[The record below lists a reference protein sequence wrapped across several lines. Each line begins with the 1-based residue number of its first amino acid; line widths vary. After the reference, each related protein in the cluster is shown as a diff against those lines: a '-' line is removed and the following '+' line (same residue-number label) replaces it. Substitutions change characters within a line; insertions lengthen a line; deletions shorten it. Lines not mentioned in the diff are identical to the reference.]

1 MLRNLFDRMSQ
12 TPAPSSRTIFVPLL
26 VAALLG
32 GGVAAGVTTVLADN
46 GDGDGHTTTVIR
58 QPALASQGANGS
70 KSNVAEGLTAAD
82 IYQRYA
88 PGVVFI
94 KSEIIEQ
101 TNNPFDFGF
110 GGAQKSEATGSGF
123 VIDATGDILTNNHV
137 IDGATKDSITVQFA
151 DKKTV
156 QATVVGKD
164 PSTDLALLKVD
175 PEGLDLKALPLGSS
189 KDVHVGD
196 PTIAIGNPFGLD
208 RTLTTGVVSALQ
220 RQIQAPNGFAIKDVI
235 QTDAA
240 INPGNSGGP
249 LIDSAGRVIGINS
262 QIETGGNGS
271 SGNVGIGFAVPIDTA
286 KQILNNLKHG
296 ETVQRAY
303 LGVTSLTVDG
313 QLDALNLA
321 VDHGALV
328 QTVEPGSPAAVAG
341 LKAGDLQATMQNS
354 SDSVVLGGDIIT
366 KFDGKT
372 ITTSD
377 QLSQLVAAHK
387 PGDKVKVEIYRN
399 KQKTPDPVTVTL
411 AKRPAALQTG

>member
-1 MLRNLFDRMSQ
+1 MHQ
-12 TPAPSSRTIFVPLL
+12 PPAPNSKTLVLPLL

-32 GGVAAGVTTVLADN
+32 GGVAAGVTAVVV
-46 GDGDGHTTTVIR
+46 GDDGGKTHTTTLIR
-58 QPALASQGANGS
+58 QAAVAQQGANGNTR
-70 KSNVAEGLTAAD
+70 SNAAEGLTAAD
-82 IYQRYA
+82 IYERYA
-88 PGVVFI
+88 PGVVYVR
-94 KSEIIEQ
+94 SEVTQQ
-101 TNNPFDFGF
+101 TQNPFDPF
-110 GGAQKSEATGSGF
+110 GGTQRSESTGSGF
-123 VIDATGDILTNNHV
+123 VIDARGDILTNNHV
-137 IDGATKDSITVQFA
+137 IDGATPGSITVQFA
-151 DKKTV
+151 DKKTIK
-156 QATVVGKD
+156 ATVVGKD

-262 QIETGGNGS
+262 QIETGGGG

-286 KQILNNLKHG
+286 KSILENLKKG

-313 QLDALNLA
+313 QLDALNLP

-328 QTVEPGSPAAVAG
+328 QTVESGSPADQAG
-341 LKAGDLQATMQNS
+341 LKAGDLQATLSGS
-354 SDSVVLGGDIIT
+354 SSGNDAVVLGGDIIT
-366 KFDGKT
+366 KLDGRA
-372 ITTSD
+372 ITSSD
-377 QLSQLVAAHK
+377 QLSQLVTGHK
-387 PGDKVKVEIYRN
+387 PGDKVKMEIVR
-399 KQKTPDPVTVTL
+399 KKDTKTVTVTL
-411 AKRPAALQTG
+411 GKRPPALQTG

>member
-1 MLRNLFDRMSQ
+1 MSQ
-12 TPAPSSRTIFVPLL
+12 PPAPPSRSLVLPMV

-32 GGVAAGVTTVLADN
+32 GGVAAGVTTVLADGH
-46 GDGDGHTTTVIR
+46 GDAHTTTVIR
-58 QPALASQGANGS
+58 QPAVSAHSGNDNR
-70 KSNVAEGLTAAD
+70 SNVDSGLTAAD
-82 IYQRYA
+82 IYDRYA
-88 PGVVFI
+88 PGVVFVRA
-94 KSEIIEQ
+94 EISQQ
-101 TNNPFDFGF
+101 TDNPFDPF
-110 GGAQKSEATGSGF
+110 GGSQKSEATGSGF
-123 VIDATGDILTNNHV
+123 VIDGSGDILTNNHV
-137 IDGATKDSITVQFA
+137 IDGAGDSVTVQFA

-156 QATVVGKD
+156 KAKVIGTD

-249 LIDSAGRVIGINS
+249 LIDAAGRVIGINS
-262 QIETGGNGS
+262 QIETGGNGANGS
-271 SGNVGIGFAVPIDTA
+271 VGIGFAVPIDTA
-286 KQILNNLKHG
+286 KQILESLKHG

-313 QLDALNLA
+313 QLDALDLP

-328 QTVEPGSPAAVAG
+328 QTVEAGSPADVAG
-341 LKAGDLQATMQNS
+341 LKAGSLQAQLQGQS
-354 SDSVVLGGDIIT
+354 SNDQVVLGGDIIT
-366 KFDGKT
+366 QLDGKDIKT
-372 ITTSD
+372 NE

-387 PGDKVKVEIYRN
+387 PGDKVKMEIVR
-399 KQKTPDPVTVTL
+399 KKLTKTLTVTL
-411 AKRPAALQTG
+411 GKRPAQLQTG

>member
-1 MLRNLFDRMSQ
+1 MSQ
-12 TPAPSSRTIFVPLL
+12 PPSPNSKTIVLPLL

-32 GGVAAGVTTVLADN
+32 GGVAAGVTAFVVDDGS
-46 GDGDGHTTTVIR
+46 GDTHTTTVIR
-58 QPALASQGANGS
+58 QPAIASQGANDKRS
-70 KSNVAEGLTAAD
+70 SAAEGLTAAD

-88 PGVVFI
+88 PGVVFVR
-94 KSEIIEQ
+94 SEITQQ
-101 TNNPFDFGF
+101 TQNPFDPF
-110 GGAQKSEATGSGF
+110 GGAQRSEATGSGF

-137 IDGATKDSITVQFA
+137 IDGATPDSITVQFA

-156 QATVVGKD
+156 KATVVGKD

-175 PEGLDLKALPLGSS
+175 PEGLALKALPLGSS
-189 KDVHVGD
+189 RDVHVGD

-262 QIETGGNGS
+262 QIETGGGGAQ
-271 SGNVGIGFAVPIDTA
+271 GNVGIGFAVPIDTA
-286 KQILNNLKHG
+286 KSILENLKKG

-303 LGVTSLTVDG
+303 LGITSLTVDG
-313 QLDALNLA
+313 QLDALNLP

-328 QTVEPGSPAAVAG
+328 QSVEANSPAEQAG
-341 LKAGDLQATMQNS
+341 LKAGDLQATLSGSTSN
-354 SDSVVLGGDIIT
+354 DSVVLGGDIIT
-366 KFDGKT
+366 KVDGKA
-372 ITTSD
+372 ITSSD
-377 QLSQLVAAHK
+377 QLSQLVTSHK
-387 PGDKVKVEIYRN
+387 PGDKVKVEIVR
-399 KQKTPDPVTVTL
+399 KKDTKTLTVTL
-411 AKRPAALQTG
+411 AKRPPVLQTP

>member
-1 MLRNLFDRMSQ
+1 MSQ
-12 TPAPSSRTIFVPLL
+12 PPAPNSRSLVLPLI

-32 GGVAAGVTTVLADN
+32 GGVAAAVTAVVADET
-46 GDGDGHTTTVIR
+46 GGDGHTTTVIR
-58 QPALASQGANGS
+58 QPAVAAQGANS
-70 KSNVAEGLTAAD
+70 KANVSEGLTAAD

-88 PGVVFI
+88 PGVVFVR
-94 KSEIIEQ
+94 SELIQQ
-101 TNNPFDFGF
+101 TDNPFDPF

-123 VIDATGDILTNNHV
+123 VIDAGGDILTNNHV
-137 IDGATKDSITVQFA
+137 IDGATSGSITVQFA

-156 QATVVGKD
+156 KARVVGKD

-175 PEGLDLKALPLGSS
+175 PEGLDLKVLPLGSS

-249 LIDSAGRVIGINS
+249 LIDAAGRVIGINS
-262 QIETGGNGS
+262 QIETGGAGS
-271 SGNVGIGFAVPIDTA
+271 QGNVGIGFAVPIDTA
-286 KQILNNLKHG
+286 KGILENLKKG
-296 ETVQRAY
+296 ESVQRAY

-313 QLDALNLA
+313 QLDAIDLP

-328 QTVEPGSPAAVAG
+328 QTVEAGSPAAQAG
-341 LKAGDLQATMQNS
+341 IKAGNLQATLQGSNAP
-354 SDSVVLGGDIIT
+354 VVLGGDIIT
-366 KFDGKT
+366 KVDGKS
-372 ITTSD
+372 ITSSD
-377 QLSQLVAAHK
+377 QLAQLIAAHK
-387 PGDKVKVEIYRN
+387 PGDKVKVELVR
-399 KQKTPDPVTVTL
+399 KKATKTVTVTL
-411 AKRPAALQTG
+411 GKRPAALQTG

>member
-1 MLRNLFDRMSQ
+1 MSQ
-12 TPAPSSRTIFVPLL
+12 PPAPNSRSIVVPLL

-32 GGVAAGVTTVLADN
+32 GGVAAGVTAVIADH
-46 GDGDGHTTTVIR
+46 GGGDGHTTTVIR
-58 QPALASQGANGS
+58 QPAVASQGANS
-70 KSNVAEGLTAAD
+70 KANVSEGLTAAD

-88 PGVVFI
+88 PGVVFVR
-94 KSEIIEQ
+94 SEIIQQ
-101 TNNPFDFGF
+101 TDNPFDPF

-123 VIDATGDILTNNHV
+123 VIDAGGDILTNNHV
-137 IDGATKDSITVQFA
+137 IDGATSGSITVQFA

-156 QATVVGKD
+156 KAKVVGKD

-220 RQIQAPNGFAIKDVI
+220 RQIQAPNGFGIKDVI

-249 LIDSAGRVIGINS
+249 LIDAAGRVIGINS

-271 SGNVGIGFAVPIDTA
+271 NGNVGIGFAVPIDTA
-286 KQILNNLKHG
+286 KQILDSLKSG
-296 ETVQRAY
+296 KSVQRAY

-313 QLDALNLA
+313 QLDALDLP

-328 QTVEPGSPAAVAG
+328 QTVQQGSPADQAG
-341 LKAGDLQATMQNS
+341 LKAGDLQAQLQGQSS
-354 SDSVVLGGDIIT
+354 SDTVVLGGDIIT
-366 KFDGKT
+366 KFDGKA
-372 ITTSD
+372 ITSNS
-377 QLSQLVAAHK
+377 QLAQLVAAHK
-387 PGDKVKVEIYRN
+387 PGDKVKIQIVR
-399 KQKTPDPVTVTL
+399 KKDTKSVTVTL
-411 AKRPAALQTG
+411 GDRPATLQTG

>member
-1 MLRNLFDRMSQ
+1 MSQ
-12 TPAPSSRTIFVPLL
+12 TPAPNSRSIVLPLVL
-26 VAALLG
+26 AALLG
-32 GGVAAGVTTVLADN
+32 GGVAAGVTTLIADN
-46 GDGDGHTTTVIR
+46 GGSDGHTTTVIR
-58 QPALASQGANGS
+58 QSALASQGAGGA
-70 KSNVAEGLTAAD
+70 KSNVSEGLTAAD

-88 PGVVFI
+88 PGVVFVR
-94 KSEIIEQ
+94 SEIIQQ
-101 TNNPFDFGF
+101 TDNPFDFGF

-123 VIDATGDILTNNHV
+123 VIDAGGDILTNNHV
-137 IDGATKDSITVQFA
+137 IDGATPGSITVQFA
-151 DKKTV
+151 DKKTLK
-156 QATVVGKD
+156 AKVVGKD

-262 QIETGGNGS
+262 QIETGGSGS
-271 SGNVGIGFAVPIDTA
+271 QGNVGIGFAVPIDTA
-286 KQILNNLKHG
+286 KAILNNLKKG
-296 ETVQRAY
+296 ESVQRAY

-313 QLDALNLA
+313 QLDALNLP

-328 QTVEPGSPAAVAG
+328 QTVESGSPADQAG
-341 LKAGDLQATMQNS
+341 LKAGNLQATMQNS
-354 SDSVVLGGDIIT
+354 SDQVVLGGDIIT
-366 KFDGKT
+366 KFDGKA
-372 ITTSD
+372 ITSSD
-377 QLSQLVAAHK
+377 QLAQLVSSHK
-387 PGDKVKVEIYRN
+387 PGDKVKVEIVR
-399 KQKTPDPVTVTL
+399 KKDAKTLTVTL
-411 AKRPAALQTG
+411 AKRPPALQTG

>member
-1 MLRNLFDRMSQ
+1 MSQ
-12 TPAPSSRTIFVPLL
+12 PPSTSKTIVLPLL

-32 GGVAAGVTTVLADN
+32 GGVAAGVTAVIVDDN
-46 GDGDGHTTTVIR
+46 AGDTHTTTVIR
-58 QPALASQGANGS
+58 QPAIASQGANGS
-70 KSNVAEGLTAAD
+70 RANAAEGLTAAD

-88 PGVVFI
+88 PGVVFVR
-94 KSEIIEQ
+94 SEIIEQ
-101 TNNPFDFGF
+101 TNNPFDPF
-110 GGAQKSEATGSGF
+110 GGAQKSESTGSGF

-137 IDGATKDSITVQFA
+137 IDGATAGSITVQFA

-156 QATVVGKD
+156 KATVVGKD

-262 QIETGGNGS
+262 QIETGGGGG

-286 KQILNNLKHG
+286 KGILANLKKG
-296 ETVQRAY
+296 ESIQRAY

-313 QLDALNLA
+313 QLDALNLP

-328 QTVEPGSPAAVAG
+328 QTVESGSPAEVAG
-341 LKAGDLQATMQNS
+341 LKAGDVQATLAGGTS
-354 SDSVVLGGDIIT
+354 GSDPVVLGGDIIT
-366 KFDGKT
+366 KVDGKA
-372 ITTSD
+372 ITSSD
-377 QLSQLVAAHK
+377 QLSQLVTGHK
-387 PGDKVKVEIYRN
+387 PGDKVKIEIMR
-399 KQKTPDPVTVTL
+399 KKATKTVTVTL
-411 AKRPAALQTG
+411 GKRPPALQTG

>member
-1 MLRNLFDRMSQ
+1 MSQ
-12 TPAPSSRTIFVPLL
+12 PPAPNSRSIVLPLI

-32 GGVAAGVTTVLADN
+32 GGVAAGVTAIVADEGG
-46 GDGDGHTTTVIR
+46 GDGRTTTVIR
-58 QPALASQGANGS
+58 QPAVASQGANS
-70 KSNVAEGLTAAD
+70 KANVSEGLTAAD

-88 PGVVFI
+88 PGVVFVR
-94 KSEIIEQ
+94 SEIIQQ
-101 TNNPFDFGF
+101 TDNPFDPF

-123 VIDATGDILTNNHV
+123 VIDAGGDILTNNHV
-137 IDGATKDSITVQFA
+137 IDGATSGSITVQFA

-156 QATVVGKD
+156 KAKVVGKD

-249 LIDSAGRVIGINS
+249 LIDAAGRVIGINS
-262 QIETGGNGS
+262 QIETGGAGS
-271 SGNVGIGFAVPIDTA
+271 QGNVGIGFAVPIDTA
-286 KQILNNLKHG
+286 KAILENLKKG
-296 ETVQRAY
+296 ESVQRAY

-313 QLDALNLA
+313 QLDAIDLPVN
-321 VDHGALV
+321 HGALV
-328 QTVEPGSPAAVAG
+328 QTVEAGSPAAQAG
-341 LKAGDLQATMQNS
+341 IKAGNLQATLQGSN
-354 SDSVVLGGDIIT
+354 DPVVLGGDIIT
-366 KFDGKT
+366 EVDGKA
-372 ITTSD
+372 ITSSD
-377 QLSQLVAAHK
+377 QLAQLVSAHK
-387 PGDKVKVEIYRN
+387 PGDKVKVQLVR
-399 KQKTPDPVTVTL
+399 KKATKTVTVTL
-411 AKRPAALQTG
+411 GKRPAALQTG

>member
-1 MLRNLFDRMSQ
+1 MS
-12 TPAPSSRTIFVPLL
+12 TSPSSKSVIVPVV

-32 GGVAAGVTTVLADN
+32 GGVAAGVTTVLSDE
-46 GDGDGHTTTVIR
+46 GGETHTTTVIR
-58 QPALASQGANGS
+58 QPAVAAQGANGTRA
-70 KSNVAEGLTAAD
+70 NAAEGLTAAD

-94 KSEIIEQ
+94 RSEIIQQ

-123 VIDATGDILTNNHV
+123 VIDASGDILTNNHV
-137 IDGATKDSITVQFA
+137 IDGATRDSISVSFA

-156 QATVVGKD
+156 KAKVIGTD

-175 PEGLDLKALPLGSS
+175 PEGLALKALPLGSS
-189 KDVHVGD
+189 KDVKVGD

-220 RQIQAPNGFAIKDVI
+220 RQITAPNGWQIKDVI

-249 LIDSAGRVIGINS
+249 LIDAAGRVIGINS
-262 QIETGGNGS
+262 QIETGGGS

-286 KQILNNLKHG
+286 KNILSQLKAG

-313 QLDALNLA
+313 QLDALDLPVN
-321 VDHGALV
+321 HGALV
-328 QTVEPGSPAAVAG
+328 QTVESGSPAEAAG
-341 LKAGDLQATMQNS
+341 LKAGNLQAQLSGQGDNGA
-354 SDSVVLGGDIIT
+354 VVLGGDIIT
-366 KFDGKT
+366 KVDGKE
-372 ITTSD
+372 IKTSD
-377 QLSQLVAAHK
+377 ELSQLVSSHR
-387 PGDKVKVEIYRN
+387 PGDKIKLEIVR
-399 KQKTPDPVTVTL
+399 KKDTKTVTVTL
-411 AKRPAALQTG
+411 GKRPSSLQTG